1 MSVTRTSTREDE
13 KTFLLTLQGEQFP
26 VAAMKSL
33 LKGWQMVVTAFSTMD
48 GEDYTQTAD
57 YLDVPI
63 WFSDEDDELTLRFR
77 GTETMV
83 NFFMQQLGQVGLKA
97 E

>member
-13 KTFLLTLQGEQFP
+13 KTFLLTLQGEQLP

-33 LKGWQMVVTAFSTMD
+33 LKGWQMVITAFGTMD

-63 WFSDEDDELTLRFR
+63 WFNDEDDEMTLRFR

-83 NFFMQQLGQVGLKA
+83 NFFMQQLGQVGLKT